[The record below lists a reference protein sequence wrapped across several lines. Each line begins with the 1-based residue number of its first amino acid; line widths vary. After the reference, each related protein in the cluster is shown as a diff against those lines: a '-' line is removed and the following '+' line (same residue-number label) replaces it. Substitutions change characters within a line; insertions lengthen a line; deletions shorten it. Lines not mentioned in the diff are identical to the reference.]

1 MDYHIIGFRECA
13 AEVARY
19 LINIEGMD
27 IQDPLRMRL
36 ISHLQCFV
44 AQREISV
51 KPQNAAI
58 SPAAWPTA
66 PATAAAAAAAAVHHH
81 APYVLPHHQSAYG
94 PMPPTALPPSTNTS
108 THTPILPAS
117 ATSPMYHQGSG
128 YPSSTSSSS
137 QLNHSN
143 AYTYIPNLP
152 PTVATS
158 GSILCETQTSSS
170 STAPESSS
178 LLPHQQQQQQQ
189 HYSQHEDQNGST
201 YTDLSSNLHRN
212 AAVSIGYGNPQY
224 PPSGAQGYNSSGAG
238 DGGPTSPGSY
248 NNNNKPYR
256 PWGTGPEM
264 AYWKNEFR
272 PETHLDVYNPAT
284 KQSWNRLTNR
294 IKPRVHLIRNT
305 LVEYNQI

>member
-1 MDYHIIGFRECA
+1 MAYDPQRFAMDYHIIGFRECA

-51 KPQNAAI
+51 KTQNTAV
-58 SPAAWPTA
+58 SPAAWPAT
-66 PATAAAAAAAAVHHH
+66 PASAHHPS
-81 APYVLPHHQSAYG
+81 PYVLPHHQSAYG
-94 PMPPTALPPSTNTS
+94 TMPPTALPPSSTAS
-108 THTPILPAS
+108 THTPVLPSS
-117 ATSPMYHQGSG
+117 ATSPMYHHQGSG
-128 YPSSTSSSS
+128 YSTSSSA

-143 AYTYIPNLP
+143 AYTYVPNLP
-152 PTVATS
+152 PTVSTS
-158 GSILCETQTSSS
+158 GTILCETQTSSG
-170 STAPESSS
+170 STAPLQSEGSS
-178 LLPHQQQQQQQ
+178 LLSHQQQ

-201 YTDLSSNLHRN
+201 YTDLSTNIHRN
-212 AAVSIGYGNPQY
+212 ASVSIGYGNPQY
-224 PPSGAQGYNSSGAG
+224 PPSGAQGYNASGAV

-264 AYWKNEFR
+264 AY
-272 PETHLDVYNPAT
+272 
-284 KQSWNRLTNR
+284 
-294 IKPRVHLIRNT
+294 
-305 LVEYNQI
+305 

>member
-1 MDYHIIGFRECA
+1 
-13 AEVARY
+13 
-19 LINIEGMD
+19 MD

-51 KPQNAAI
+51 KPQNAA
-58 SPAAWPTA
+58 AWPTA
-66 PATAAAAAAAAVHHH
+66 PASSAVSAHHT
-81 APYVLPHHQSAYG
+81 PYALPHHQSAYG
-94 PMPPTALPPSTNTS
+94 PGIGGPTPLPPTSAAS

-128 YPSSTSSSS
+128 YPSSSSSAH
-137 QLNHSN
+137 LNHSIS
-143 AYTYIPNLP
+143 YTYIPNLP

-158 GSILCETQTSSS
+158 GTVLCETQTSSS
-170 STAPESSS
+170 STAPLPSEGSS
-178 LLPHQQQQQQQ
+178 LLAHQQQQQ

-201 YTDLSSNLHRN
+201 YTDLSSNIHRN

-224 PPSGAQGYNSSGAG
+224 PPSGAQGYSSSGAG

-264 AYWKNEFR
+264 AY
-272 PETHLDVYNPAT
+272 
-284 KQSWNRLTNR
+284 
-294 IKPRVHLIRNT
+294 
-305 LVEYNQI
+305 

>member
-51 KPQNAAI
+51 KTQNTPV
-58 SPAAWPTA
+58 SPAAWPTTPTSA
-66 PATAAAAAAAAVHHH
+66 HHH
-81 APYVLPHHQSAYG
+81 TPYVLPHQSAYG
-94 PMPPTALPPSTNTS
+94 TMPPTPLPPSSTAS
-108 THTPILPAS
+108 THTPILPSS
-117 ATSPMYHQGSG
+117 AISPMYHQGSG
-128 YPSSTSSSS
+128 YPSSSH
-137 QLNHSN
+137 LNHSN
-143 AYTYIPNLP
+143 SYTYIPNLP
-152 PTVATS
+152 PTIATS
-158 GSILCETQTSSS
+158 GTNLCETQTSSS
-170 STAPESSS
+170 STAPLQSEGSS
-178 LLPHQQQQQQQ
+178 LLSHQQQ

-201 YTDLSSNLHRN
+201 YTDLSTNIHRN

-224 PPSGAQGYNSSGAG
+224 PPSGAQGYNSTG
-238 DGGPTSPGSY
+238 DGGPTSPGGY

-264 AYWKNEFR
+264 AYWKTMFKSNLKRYWFRRKSSENNHESFNEPKLPLR
-272 PETHLDVYNPAT
+272 TGGQP
-284 KQSWNRLTNR
+284 R
-294 IKPRVHLIRNT
+294 IVTSN
-305 LVEYNQI
+305 

>member
-51 KPQNAAI
+51 KTQNTAV
-58 SPAAWPTA
+58 SPAAWPTT
-66 PATAAAAAAAAVHHH
+66 PASAVHHH
-81 APYVLPHHQSAYG
+81 SPYALPHHQGTYG
-94 PMPPTALPPSTNTS
+94 TMPATALPPTSTAS
-108 THTPILPAS
+108 THTPVLPSS

-128 YPSSTSSSS
+128 YPSSSSSS
-137 QLNHSN
+137 HLNHSN
-143 AYTYIPNLP
+143 SYTYIPNLP
-152 PTVATS
+152 PTVAAS
-158 GSILCETQTSSS
+158 GTILCETQTSSS
-170 STAPESSS
+170 SSAPLQSEGSS
-178 LLPHQQQQQQQ
+178 LLSHQQQ

-201 YTDLSSNLHRN
+201 YTDLSTNIHRN
-212 AAVSIGYGNPQY
+212 APVSIGYGNPQY
-224 PPSGAQGYNSSGAG
+224 PPSGAQGYNASGAG

-264 AYWKNEFR
+264 AY
-272 PETHLDVYNPAT
+272 
-284 KQSWNRLTNR
+284 
-294 IKPRVHLIRNT
+294 
-305 LVEYNQI
+305 